1 MKTHVFVLLVTGS
14 FLASSCSSG
23 NKSESTA
30 GIVPAAMATQPASAE
45 EPNQESETAPEDE
58 FAEYPPIP
66 VQILENVELSPENTT
81 QFLQKHN
88 LSTVWLGAIQSE
100 DASASVFN
108 GFYGEDRYR
117 IEVYFASVEK
127 DAKQPNLYQV
137 TGKSRFKDNIVPFN
151 GQISIE
157 SIGQVQD
164 TSLTQENLENWG
176 FKQIFVAKGK
186 FALKEDA
193 SFKGAGVFAGEV
205 FIDLGIRNF
214 EESYEANEIDTWTA
228 FYKEI
233 DEESGIQL
241 TGHSRGSGFLLDGN
255 WTSYETNKIK
265 PVLVAKDIFLI
276 SNDIL
281 ENFMIGERDVVI
293 NPKYRQL
300 GWDTYWSN
308 DEWWNEAKPIL

>member
-23 NKSESTA
+23 NKPESTT
-30 GIVPAAMATQPASAE
+30 GIVPAAMATQPATAE
-45 EPNQESETAPEDE
+45 AIDQEPELSPEDE
-58 FAEYPPIP
+58 FAVYPPVP
-66 VQILENVELSPENTT
+66 VQKLETIELSQENTT

-117 IEVYFASVEK
+117 IEMYLASVEK
-127 DAKQPNLYQV
+127 DARQPNLYRI
-137 TGKSRFKDNIVPFN
+137 TGKSRFKDNIVPFS
-151 GQISIE
+151 GQITIE

-164 TSLTQENLENWG
+164 TSLTRENLENWG
-176 FKQIFVAKGK
+176 FKEIFVAKGK
-186 FALKEDA
+186 FTLKEDA
-193 SFKGAGVFAGEV
+193 SFKGSGVFAGEV

-233 DEESGIQL
+233 DEDSGIQL
-241 TGHSRGSGFLLDGN
+241 TGLSRGSGFLLDGN
-255 WTSYETNKIK
+255 WTSYETNKVK

-276 SNDIL
+276 SNNIL

-308 DEWWNEAKPIL
+308 DEWWNDAKPIL

>member
-23 NKSESTA
+23 NKPESTT
-30 GIVPAAMATQPASAE
+30 GMVPAAMATQPATAE
-45 EPNQESETAPEDE
+45 AIDQEPELSPEDE
-58 FAEYPPIP
+58 FAVYPPVP
-66 VQILENVELSPENTT
+66 VQKLETIELSQENTT

-117 IEVYFASVEK
+117 IEMYLASVEK
-127 DAKQPNLYQV
+127 DARQPNVYRI
-137 TGKSRFKDNIVPFN
+137 TGKSRFKDNIVPFS
-151 GQISIE
+151 GQITIE

-164 TSLTQENLENWG
+164 TSLTRENLENWG
-176 FKQIFVAKGK
+176 FKEIFVAKGK
-186 FALKEDA
+186 FTLKEDA

-233 DEESGIQL
+233 DEDSGMQL
-241 TGHSRGSGFLLDGN
+241 TGLSRGSGFLLDGN
-255 WTSYETNKIK
+255 WTSYETNKVK

-276 SNDIL
+276 SNNIL

-308 DEWWNEAKPIL
+308 DEWWNDAKPIL

>member
-23 NKSESTA
+23 NKPESTT
-30 GIVPAAMATQPASAE
+30 GMVPAAMATQPATAE
-45 EPNQESETAPEDE
+45 AIDQEPELSPEDE
-58 FAEYPPIP
+58 FAVYPPVP
-66 VQILENVELSPENTT
+66 VQKLETIELSQENTT

-117 IEVYFASVEK
+117 IEMYLASVEK
-127 DAKQPNLYQV
+127 DARQPNLYRI
-137 TGKSRFKDNIVPFN
+137 TGKSRFKDNIVPFS
-151 GQISIE
+151 GQITIE

-164 TSLTQENLENWG
+164 TSLTRENLENWG
-176 FKQIFVAKGK
+176 FKEIFVAKGK
-186 FALKEDA
+186 FTLKEDA

-233 DEESGIQL
+233 DEDSGMQL
-241 TGHSRGSGFLLDGN
+241 TGLSRGSGFLLDGN
-255 WTSYETNKIK
+255 WTSYETNKVK

-276 SNDIL
+276 SNNIL

-308 DEWWNEAKPIL
+308 DEWWNDAKPIL